1 MPVSARRALLAA
13 SILAFAAPAFAG
25 KNSQGTANSTVYDP
39 NAPKDMIQKEG
50 GVAWTIADQML
61 QGPNDPPRGLQYLQP
76 APGEATMG
84 GNGRVVKITPD
95 FFGGPEA
102 VDQMFNGP
110 HLRPGALSEFLN
122 TRGFQ
127 GKEAITPGVANGLMR
142 FFEDE
147 AKNRNRQN
155 QPTEP
160 AVAPQTLAP
169 AVRHELGATLVA
181 VQPQSPVGF
190 QYLGTAAGEKGDNV
204 SAVLTL
210 TKALELGGPPEARYQ
225 RGLFAS
231 RAGDNELANSDAR
244 KVLSAEPENKEAYS
258 LYMLTRSR
266 PSTVKLLDGRGLAED
281 DGRLAAA
288 GGAGAARP
296 QWDGSQGGGGPDG
309 GAAGLTPEQIAAQE
323 NAALNVR
330 PVTARSAELTRD
342 AKSALRVRDTKSALR
357 LTEEAIQADPG
368 NADAR
373 YVRATAFLQMKEP
386 ARAAYEASAGLELA
400 PGNGPLLYTRAVANG
415 RQKLWR
421 EAYVDAEDAVRN
433 APRAGYAYQVR
444 AAANWA
450 LGRKAEMM
458 RDLRTSAGLDRAYAA
473 AAQRATQQ
481 PSDVDP
487 TLLFSDEPAPAA
499 QAAAPAS
506 APAPAPRY
514 ALWAVGGVL
523 AVLGLLPVFSSGV
536 RSKVTTVF
544 RRGPAVGEA
553 DSGGGAD
560 VPVTGF
566 WKRYE
571 VTREI
576 GAGGMGVVYEAWDR
590 QLERRAAVKRM
601 RDEIKN
607 DRRER
612 ERFLQEARMVARLRH
627 PNLVEIY
634 SIEEDG
640 PDAYLVFEFVEG
652 QNLHE
657 MLQEKGRFTAAEAR
671 DVFRGLCAGVD
682 YAHRQ
687 GVVHRDL
694 KPANVIV
701 EPDGTVKVMDFGV
714 ARQAQ
719 DALARRQMTNTIIG
733 TPQYMAPEQEEGVVC
748 TQSDVYALGVCLY
761 EMLAGVPPFS
771 GSAGAVTLAKR
782 EARYEPLTRKVSDI
796 PPAVASVVE
805 RALDPNPET
814 RTRTAADF
822 LKDLEAAVSN
832 VAA

>member
-1 MPVSARRALLAA
+1 MAPRLALAVVLCSLPSAR
-13 SILAFAAPAFAG
+13 AFADHHVTAGEHAAADSTADQLNQAQKRERDLQMQGLNQALKKVEDGLPPEQRGQISARGLSVFTQAYKEDNMPHVMTALHEFKQGLTSLPPEQQRAIMGPLWQALGPRISQLTGGPPKTSEGGGLGQGLATTGDHTTMPDLAKQPSIRESLLKPAILHSVTPEAVAMIVTAPG
-25 KNSQGTANSTVYDP
+25 P
-39 NAPKDMIQKEG
+39 APHDKIVEAATIAIEG
-50 GVAWTIADQML
+50 GVKD
-61 QGPNDPPRGLQYLQP
+61 
-76 APGEATMG
+76 
-84 GNGRVVKITPD
+84 
-95 FFGGPEA
+95 
-102 VDQMFNGP
+102 
-110 HLRPGALSEFLN
+110 
-122 TRGFQ
+122 
-127 GKEAITPGVANGLMR
+127 
-142 FFEDE
+142 
-147 AKNRNRQN
+147 
-155 QPTEP
+155 P
-160 AVAPQTLAP
+160 AVFLA
-169 AVRHELGATLVA
+169 RG
-181 VQPQSPVGF
+181 QS
-190 QYLGTAAGEKGDNV
+190 AEKLHD
-204 SAVLTL
+204 
-210 TKALELGGPPEARYQ
+210 Y
-225 RGLFAS
+225 
-231 RAGDNELANSDAR
+231 ELANRDALYAYR
-244 KVLSAEPENKEAYS
+244 ADPSNRPAES
-258 LYMLTRSR
+258 LYRLTRDR
-266 PSTVKLLDGRGLAED
+266 PSRVRLIDPSRMNGD
-281 DGRLAAA
+281 DEGRLAAA
-288 GGAGAARP
+288 GLGSGGGAAQA
-296 QWDGSQGGGGPDG
+296 QWDGREAGGGASGAV
-309 GAAGLTPEQIAAQE
+309 GAALTPEQIAAQE
-323 NAALNVR
+323 NAVLNAR
-330 PVTARSAELTRD
+330 PVTARSAQLTRD

-386 ARAAYEASAGLELA
+386 ARAAYEASAGLDLA

-458 RDLRTSAGLDRAYAA
+458 QDLRTSASLDRAYAA
-473 AAQRATQQ
+473 AVQRATQQ

-499 QAAAPAS
+499 QAAAPA
-506 APAPAPRY
+506 AAAPAPRY

-544 RRGPAVGEA
+544 RRGPAVAAA
-553 DSGGGAD
+553 DPAGD
-560 VPVTGF
+560 VPLTGF

-590 QLERRAAVKRM
+590 QLERRVAVKRM
-601 RDEIKN
+601 RDEIRN

-627 PNLVEIY
+627 ANLVEIY

-657 MLQEKGRFTAAEAR
+657 LLQEKGRFTPAEAR

-719 DALARRQMTNTIIG
+719 DALMRRQMTNTIIG

-782 EARYEPLTRKVSDI
+782 EAKFEPLAAKVSDL
-796 PPAVASVVE
+796 PPAVAQVVE
-805 RALDPNPET
+805 RALDPNPDT

-822 LKDLEAAVSN
+822 LKDLEAAVSG